1 MAKIKKYDK
10 LFFKEPIVDGDFAP
24 KIGLKEF
31 TGLDIRIAYNCIS
44 QPFLMVDKAH
54 KHERDQYMLFI
65 GGNPMDIRDFP
76 AEVEISMGEEGEKYI
91 INKTTVLHIPA
102 GLLHCPLNF
111 KRVDKPIIFM
121 DIYPAAEYERIPP
134 SR

>member
-1 MAKIKKYDK
+1 MAKAKYDK
-10 LFFKEPIVDGDFAP
+10 LFFEEPIVEGNFAP
-24 KIGLKEF
+24 KIGLKDL
-31 TGLDIRIAYNCIS
+31 TGLNIRIAYNCIS
-44 QPFLMVDKAH
+44 EPLLMVKEPH
-54 KHERDQYMLFI
+54 KHEHEQYMCFI

-76 AEVEISMGEEGEKYI
+76 AEVEISFGEEGEKHI
-91 INKTTVLHIPA
+91 INKTTVVYIPA

-121 DIYPAAEYERIPP
+121 DIYPAAEYQRIPV